1 MKRPNFDN
9 QEETIKWLDA
19 NYPIGTV
26 FKSALSDRVGT
37 RVDEISYTRKGCY
50 ATKVNSTEKVIYFLI
65 YNYELTSTPPLFDEI
80 SKTMNRPNFF
90 NQKET
95 EAWLNLNY
103 PKGTKFESVTTNEL
117 YTSTGEF
124 TIGNLSRDTYFDKAQ
139 GCIIYRGQLTKT
151 TPLCDIPKKIPT
163 VNNRPDFN
171 NPDEAIKWLHK
182 NYPINTEIISAYDL
196 SSKGVIKGIIKYT
209 GNYDYIVECSCGG
222 KYNSFLTVYHSSR
235 GLTPTPPLCDLPT
248 SSNADDYFI
257 PGRIYKHKTKIDIF
271 GIYRGE
277 TKDNR
282 SFFETLS
289 SNKEVGVSF
298 NFISKHSF
306 EPIFKDKC
314 WCYSGLKDSFDSRKD
329 YSIKNVEEELKIT
342 FNNIPLPNQKMD
354 IKKDND
360 KSIFEIGDIVKL
372 IANTNRSHNKIG
384 DIGTIQEI
392 TKINNGFYTYK
403 VKVQDNDSQLT
414 WSIASDLELIKSLI
428 PPKPL
433 IANYPYADVS
443 SKTLDSIQSIGRQER
458 KPTLRKIQEIPQLKN
473 KFHKTKS

>member
-50 ATKVNSTEKVIYFLI
+50 ATKVNSTEKVFLI
-65 YNYELTSTPPLFDEI
+65 YNYELTCTPPLFDEI

-103 PKGTKFESVTTNEL
+103 PKGTKFESASTNEL

-151 TPLCDIPKKIPT
+151 T
-163 VNNRPDFN
+163 
-171 NPDEAIKWLHK
+171 
-182 NYPINTEIISAYDL
+182 
-196 SSKGVIKGIIKYT
+196 
-209 GNYDYIVECSCGG
+209 
-222 KYNSFLTVYHSSR
+222 
-235 GLTPTPPLCDLPT
+235 PLCDLPT

-306 EPIFKDKC
+306 EPIFNDKC

-354 IKKDND
+354 IKKDNY
-360 KSIFEIGDIVKL
+360 KPIFKIGDFVKL
-372 IANTNRSHNKIG
+372 IANTNKSHNKIG

-392 TKINNGFYTYK
+392 TKISNDFYTYK

>member
-50 ATKVNSTEKVIYFLI
+50 ATKVNSKEKVFLI
-65 YNYELTSTPPLFDEI
+65 YNYELTCTPPLFDEI

-103 PKGTKFESVTTNEL
+103 PKGTKFESASTNEL

-151 TPLCDIPKKIPT
+151 TPLCD
-163 VNNRPDFN
+163 
-171 NPDEAIKWLHK
+171 
-182 NYPINTEIISAYDL
+182 
-196 SSKGVIKGIIKYT
+196 
-209 GNYDYIVECSCGG
+209 
-222 KYNSFLTVYHSSR
+222 
-235 GLTPTPPLCDLPT
+235 LPT
-248 SSNADDYFI
+248 SSNTNDYFI

-271 GIYRGE
+271 GFYHGE

-298 NFISKHSF
+298 NSISKHSF
-306 EPIFKDKC
+306 EPIFNNKC

-329 YSIKNVEEELKIT
+329 YSIKNIEEELKIT

-354 IKKDND
+354 IKKDNY
-360 KSIFEIGDIVKL
+360 KPIFVIGDIVKL

-392 TKINNGFYTYK
+392 TKISNDFYTYK

-458 KPTLRKIQEIPQLKN
+458 KPTFRKIQEIPQLKN

>member
-50 ATKVNSTEKVIYFLI
+50 ATKVNSTEKVFLI
-65 YNYELTSTPPLFDEI
+65 YNYELTCTPPLFDEI

-103 PKGTKFESVTTNEL
+103 PKGTKFESVSTNEL

-151 TPLCDIPKKIPT
+151 TPLCD
-163 VNNRPDFN
+163 
-171 NPDEAIKWLHK
+171 
-182 NYPINTEIISAYDL
+182 
-196 SSKGVIKGIIKYT
+196 
-209 GNYDYIVECSCGG
+209 
-222 KYNSFLTVYHSSR
+222 
-235 GLTPTPPLCDLPT
+235 LPT
-248 SSNADDYFI
+248 SSNTNDYFI

-271 GIYRGE
+271 GFYHGE

-298 NFISKHSF
+298 NSISKHSF

-354 IKKDND
+354 IKKDNY
-360 KSIFEIGDIVKL
+360 KPIFKIGDFVKL
-372 IANTNRSHNKIG
+372 IANTNKSHNKIG

-392 TKINNGFYTYK
+392 TKISNDFYTYK

>member
-1 MKRPNFDN
+1 MKRPDLDN

-19 NYPIGTV
+19 NYPIGTI
-26 FKSALSDRVGT
+26 FKSALSDRIAT

-50 ATKVNSTEKVIYFLI
+50 ATKVNSTEKVFLI
-65 YNYELTSTPPLFDEI
+65 YNYELTCTPPLFDEI

-103 PKGTKFESVTTNEL
+103 PKGTKFESASTHEL

-151 TPLCDIPKKIPT
+151 TPLCD
-163 VNNRPDFN
+163 
-171 NPDEAIKWLHK
+171 
-182 NYPINTEIISAYDL
+182 
-196 SSKGVIKGIIKYT
+196 
-209 GNYDYIVECSCGG
+209 
-222 KYNSFLTVYHSSR
+222 
-235 GLTPTPPLCDLPT
+235 LPT
-248 SSNADDYFI
+248 SSNTNDYFI

-271 GIYRGE
+271 GFYHGE

-298 NFISKHSF
+298 NSISKHSF

-354 IKKDND
+354 IKKDNY
-360 KSIFEIGDIVKL
+360 KPIFKIGDFVKL
-372 IANTNRSHNKIG
+372 IANTNKSHNKIG

-392 TKINNGFYTYK
+392 TKISNDFYTYK

>member
-19 NYPIGTV
+19 NYPIGTI

-50 ATKVNSTEKVIYFLI
+50 ATKVNSTEKVFLI
-65 YNYELTSTPPLFDEI
+65 YNYELTCTPPLFDEI

-103 PKGTKFESVTTNEL
+103 PKGTKFESASTNEL

-151 TPLCDIPKKIPT
+151 TPLCD
-163 VNNRPDFN
+163 
-171 NPDEAIKWLHK
+171 
-182 NYPINTEIISAYDL
+182 
-196 SSKGVIKGIIKYT
+196 
-209 GNYDYIVECSCGG
+209 
-222 KYNSFLTVYHSSR
+222 
-235 GLTPTPPLCDLPT
+235 LPT
-248 SSNADDYFI
+248 SSNTNDYFI

-271 GIYRGE
+271 GIYHGE

-298 NFISKHSF
+298 NSISKHSF

-360 KSIFEIGDIVKL
+360 EPIFVIGDIVKL
-372 IANTNRSHNKIG
+372 IANTNKSHNKIG

-392 TKINNGFYTYK
+392 TKISNDFYTYK